1 MFDSN
6 NVLHK
11 KSQHFTTQLNTYSS
25 SVATVD
31 TKDSIIV
38 AARYEVMNSSAL
50 WLFSCALQVVLLTYL
65 F

>member
-50 WLFSCALQVVLLTYL
+50 
-65 F
+65 